1 MVTVRVLRSFYDL
14 KAHINRMPGDTFE
27 TNKERA
33 KHLEMVLPGYVVI
46 EEPEP
51 EQVDY
56 ESMTVQQLTA
66 LAKERGV
73 MPRGR
78 VSKAA
83 LIEILSKE

>member
-1 MVTVRVLRSFYDL
+1 MVNITVLKPFYDL
-14 KAHINRMPGDTFE
+14 KAHTNRMPGDTFE
-27 TNKERA
+27 ATKERA
-33 KHLEMVLPGYVVI
+33 EHIAKALPGYI
-46 EEPEP
+46 TFEEL
-51 EQVDY
+51 VDY
-56 ESMTVQQLTA
+56 EGMTVQQLTA